1 MPDKRTLLLMQRSL
15 EDELSNIDLPLRS
28 FLPGIDEDEWLA
40 LNTRCF
46 ADHPEQGRLSIE
58 DLQQRMS
65 EPWFDPLGFLLYEKN
80 GILAFCWTKIHT
92 PERGEIYVVG
102 VDPRA
107 QGEGLGK
114 KLATAG
120 LRYLKSRDLH
130 EVILYVDEDNSSARA
145 LYEELGFVEISRE
158 SL

>member
-1 MPDKRTLLLMQRSL
+1 MPEKRTLLLMQRSL
-15 EDELSNIDLPLRS
+15 DDELPSVDLPLRS
-28 FLPGIDEDEWLA
+28 FLPGLDEEQWLA

-58 DLQQRMS
+58 DLKQRMS
-65 EPWFDPLGFLLYEKN
+65 ESWFDPLGFLIYEDQSM
-80 GILAFCWTKIHT
+80 IAFCWTKIHS

-102 VDPRA
+102 VDPSA
-107 QGEGLGK
+107 QGQGLGK

-130 EVILYVDEDNSSARA
+130 EAILYVDEGNSSARA
-145 LYEELGFVEISRE
+145 IYEELGFREISRE
-158 SL
+158 TI